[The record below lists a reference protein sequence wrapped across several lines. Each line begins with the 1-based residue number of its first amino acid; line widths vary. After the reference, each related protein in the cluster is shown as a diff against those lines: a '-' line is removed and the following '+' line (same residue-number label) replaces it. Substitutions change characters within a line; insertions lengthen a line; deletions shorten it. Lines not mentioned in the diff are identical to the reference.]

1 MFSDLVFFRA
11 DFPAKLRGAMFD
23 GLYLQIEE
31 SQAAEIWSIYC
42 SSGVQ
47 QIAPETSPLSTF
59 LWEGRPLKNRKK
71 NEIFKNEAK
80 FGGLWGKC
88 LRAFAQGGHI
98 LPSR

>member
-1 MFSDLVFFRA
+1 MFSDLVFFHA

-71 NEIFKNEAK
+71 TK
-80 FGGLWGKC
+80 FSKMKPSLAGSGGNV
-88 LRAFAQGGHI
+88 
-98 LPSR
+98 